1 MKKRFILFILTIFA
15 FQIGFAQEMDLRNK
29 VVFNQGKEV
38 PAHVAQRAT
47 SNKKVK
53 ARTSTEDF
61 AFNYLNWNFTNA
73 GGASNFSNTM
83 RYVLNSRVDTNNIQ
97 FTYSAKRISQI
108 FNSMPY
114 GSLQTGEIIQY
125 DATKAQF
132 TLDTLFINAISVRNN
147 MNTTDTFVVKI
158 GHTTIGSGGYTRG
171 YDSVSNVIYL
181 QTERVILGPNDSIDN
196 YTYAGSPIVF
206 PIGAVPVVILEYF
219 SSVDSNGIAVA
230 HSKNIASCASATSI
244 FSNQNRYGISDY
256 VGVVRFSDGPGRLS
270 FYGNSALNIPDQVPC
285 NYYETQTW
293 GIFPRGKVTLDPQVN
308 IISSQSTAANAKYCL
323 GETVNLF
330 ANLTG
335 VPGDPD
341 STKYTWS
348 PATDLSDATIANPVA
363 TIGATSK
370 PYTVTAVN
378 GAFQASANVTVSS
391 AALTATFPNTVT
403 LTSCVDTNKSIVVQV
418 TGPTTIGTTPLQRAY
433 TWSSGQTTTTPTLTK
448 VKQGSYTVSVSNGLC
463 NATATTE
470 VKLANNVPV
479 NQLSFDIDP
488 AEPCQNKEVVFT
500 NTSSESDKWKY
511 LWKNGTST
519 FSTLYE
525 PANYK
530 FPTAGNNVRVTSEST
545 LGACFVKLEK
555 TVKVIPSTDA
565 KCKSSISN
573 KDLSTMISVY
583 PNPAPNGEFTL
594 SNSTGE
600 AVKLNVVDLLG
611 KVVYTKDL
619 GRSNEYQV
627 AIPNVKSGIYFVEV
641 ISNKGTFTQ
650 KLNVSANK

>member
-1 MKKRFILFILTIFA
+1 
-15 FQIGFAQEMDLRNK
+15 MDLRNK

-38 PAHVAQRAT
+38 PKHVAQRVN

-53 ARTSTEDF
+53 SRTSTEEYSY
-61 AFNYLNWNFTNA
+61 NYLNWNATHA

-97 FTYSAKRISQI
+97 FTYSAKRIAQL
-108 FNSMPY
+108 FNTMPY
-114 GSLQTGEIIQY
+114 GALQTGEIIQY
-125 DATKAQF
+125 DVTKAQF
-132 TLDTLFINAISVRNN
+132 TLDTLFINAITVRSNP
-147 MNTTDTFVVKI
+147 NTTDTFIVRI

-181 QTERVILGPNDSIDN
+181 QTEQVILGPNDSIEN
-196 YTYAGSPIVF
+196 YTYSGSPIVF
-206 PIGAVPVVILEYF
+206 PTGVVPVIILDYL
-219 SSVDSNGIAVA
+219 SSSDSNGIAVA
-230 HSKNIASCASATSI
+230 HSKNITSCSSPTSI
-244 FSNQNRYGISDY
+244 LSNNNRFGISDY
-256 VGVVRFSDGPGRLS
+256 AGVVRFSDGPSRLL
-270 FYGNSALNIPDQVPC
+270 FYGNSALNIPDEVPC

-293 GIFPRGKVTLDPQVN
+293 GIFPIGKVTLDPQVN

-323 GETVNLF
+323 GETVNLV

-335 VPGDPD
+335 VPGNPD
-341 STKYTWS
+341 STKYTWT
-348 PATDLSDATIANPVA
+348 PATDLSDANIFNPVA
-363 TIGATSK
+363 TIGSASRQ
-370 PYTVTAVN
+370 YTVTAVN
-378 GAFQASANVTVSS
+378 GAFQASANVTVFS
-391 AALTATFPNTVT
+391 AALSATFPNSVT

-418 TGPTTIGTTPLQRAY
+418 TGPTSIGTTNLQRAY
-433 TWSSGQTTTTPTLTK
+433 TWSSGQTTTTSTLTK
-448 VKQGSYTVSVSNGLC
+448 VKQGEYTVTVSNGLC

-470 VKLANNVPV
+470 VKLANNVAL

-488 AEPCQNKEVVFT
+488 VEPCQNKEVIFS
-500 NTSSESDKWKY
+500 NTSSEGEGKWKY
-511 LWKNGTST
+511 LWKNGTSI
-519 FSTLYE
+519 FSTNYE

-530 FPTAGNNVRVTSEST
+530 FPTAGNNVRVTLEST
-545 LGACFVKLEK
+545 FGACFVKLEK
-555 TVKVIPSTDA
+555 TVKVISSTDP

-573 KDLSTMISVY
+573 KDLSTLISVY

-627 AIPNVKSGIYFVEV
+627 AIPNVKSGVYFVEV
-641 ISNKGTFTQ
+641 ISNRGTFTQ
-650 KLNVSANK
+650 KLNVSTNK

>member
-1 MKKRFILFILTIFA
+1 
-15 FQIGFAQEMDLRNK
+15 
-29 VVFNQGKEV
+29 
-38 PAHVAQRAT
+38 
-47 SNKKVK
+47 
-53 ARTSTEDF
+53 
-61 AFNYLNWNFTNA
+61 
-73 GGASNFSNTM
+73 
-83 RYVLNSRVDTNNIQ
+83 
-97 FTYSAKRISQI
+97 
-108 FNSMPY
+108 
-114 GSLQTGEIIQY
+114 
-125 DATKAQF
+125 
-132 TLDTLFINAISVRNN
+132 
-147 MNTTDTFVVKI
+147 
-158 GHTTIGSGGYTRG
+158 
-171 YDSVSNVIYL
+171 
-181 QTERVILGPNDSIDN
+181 
-196 YTYAGSPIVF
+196 
-206 PIGAVPVVILEYF
+206 
-219 SSVDSNGIAVA
+219 
-230 HSKNIASCASATSI
+230 
-244 FSNQNRYGISDY
+244 
-256 VGVVRFSDGPGRLS
+256 
-270 FYGNSALNIPDQVPC
+270 
-285 NYYETQTW
+285 
-293 GIFPRGKVTLDPQVN
+293 
-308 IISSQSTAANAKYCL
+308 
-323 GETVNLF
+323 
-330 ANLTG
+330 
-335 VPGDPD
+335 
-341 STKYTWS
+341 
-348 PATDLSDATIANPVA
+348 
-363 TIGATSK
+363 
-370 PYTVTAVN
+370 
-378 GAFQASANVTVSS
+378 
-391 AALTATFPNTVT
+391 
-403 LTSCVDTNKSIVVQV
+403 
-418 TGPTTIGTTPLQRAY
+418 
-433 TWSSGQTTTTPTLTK
+433 
-448 VKQGSYTVSVSNGLC
+448 LC

-530 FPTAGNNVRVTSEST
+530 FPTAGNNVRVTLEST